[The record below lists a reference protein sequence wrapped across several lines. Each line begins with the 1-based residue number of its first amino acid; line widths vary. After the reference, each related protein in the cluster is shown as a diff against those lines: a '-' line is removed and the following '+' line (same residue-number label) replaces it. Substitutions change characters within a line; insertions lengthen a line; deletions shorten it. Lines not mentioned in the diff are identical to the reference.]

1 MELME
6 INGLA
11 AIVTGGGSGLGAET
25 ARQLAAKGAKVALF
39 DVNVEGAQAVAA
51 EIDGLAIDCDVTSD
65 EGVAAAIAQA
75 QAAHGVARI
84 LINAAG
90 IAPAK
95 RIIDREGNATSLDY
109 FRKGI
114 EINLVGAYNVM
125 SKAAAE
131 MSKADPVN
139 DDNER
144 GVVISTGSIAT
155 QEGQVGQ
162 ASYSASKMGLMGMM
176 LPAAREFT
184 RFGIRVNTINPGVFE
199 TPMLTNM
206 PAEVQ
211 ESLGKQVPFPVRLG
225 TPDEYARLAIHMV
238 ENAYIN
244 GETIRLDGAMRMAAR

>member
-1 MELME
+1 ME

-25 ARQLAAKGAKVALF
+25 ARQLAAKGAKVALL
-39 DVNVEGAQAVAA
+39 DVNMEGAQAVAQ
-51 EIDGLAIDCDVTSD
+51 EIGGLAIECDVTSD
-65 EGVAAAIAQA
+65 EGVATAIATA
-75 QAAHGVARI
+75 QAANGVARI
-84 LINAAG
+84 VINAAG

-131 MSKADPVN
+131 MSKVDPIN
-139 DDNER
+139 SDNER
-144 GVVISTGSIAT
+144 GIVISTGSIAT

-184 RFGIRVNTINPGVFE
+184 RYGIRVNTINPGVFE

-206 PAEVQ
+206 PQEVQ
-211 ESLGKQVPFPVRLG
+211 DSLGKQVPFPVRLG
-225 TPDEYARLAIHMV
+225 TSDEYARVAIHMI

>member
-1 MELME
+1 ME

-25 ARQLAAKGAKVALF
+25 ARRLAAKGAKVALL
-39 DVNVEGAQAVAA
+39 DVNMEGAQAVAQ
-51 EIDGLAIDCDVTSD
+51 EIGGLAIECDVTSD
-65 EGVAAAIAQA
+65 EGVATAIATA
-75 QAAHGVARI
+75 QAANGVARI
-84 LINAAG
+84 VINAAG

-131 MSKADPVN
+131 MSKVDPIN
-139 DDNER
+139 SDNER
-144 GVVISTGSIAT
+144 GIVISTGSIAT

-184 RFGIRVNTINPGVFE
+184 RYGIRVNTINPGVFE

-206 PAEVQ
+206 PQEVQ
-211 ESLGKQVPFPVRLG
+211 DSLGKQVPFPVRLG
-225 TPDEYARLAIHMV
+225 TSDEYARLAIHMI

>member
-1 MELME
+1 ME

-39 DVNVEGAQAVAA
+39 DVNMEGAEAVAA
-51 EIDGLAIDCDVTSD
+51 EIGGIAIECDVTSD
-65 EGVAAAIAQA
+65 EGVAAAIAKA
-75 QAAHGVARI
+75 QEAHGVGRI
-84 LINAAG
+84 IINAAG

-95 RIIDREGNATSLDY
+95 RIVDREGNATSLDY

-125 SKAAAE
+125 SKAAAA
-131 MSKADPVN
+131 MSQSEPVN
-139 DDNER
+139 ADNER
-144 GVVISTGSIAT
+144 GIVINTGSIAT
-155 QEGQVGQ
+155 QEGQIGQ

-206 PAEVQ
+206 PQEVQ
-211 ESLGKQVPFPVRLG
+211 DSLGKQVPFPVRLG
-225 TPDEYARLAIHMV
+225 TPNEYAKLAIHLI

>member
-1 MELME
+1 ME

-25 ARQLAAKGAKVALF
+25 ARQLAAKGAKVALL
-39 DVNVEGAQAVAA
+39 DVNMEGAQAVAQ
-51 EIDGLAIDCDVTSD
+51 EIGGLAIECDVTSD
-65 EGVAAAIAQA
+65 EGVATAIAAA
-75 QAAHGVARI
+75 QAANGVARI
-84 LINAAG
+84 VINAAG

-131 MSKADPVN
+131 MSKVDPIN
-139 DDNER
+139 SDNER
-144 GVVISTGSIAT
+144 GIVISTGSIAT

-184 RFGIRVNTINPGVFE
+184 RYGIRVNTINPGVFE

-206 PAEVQ
+206 PQEVQ
-211 ESLGKQVPFPVRLG
+211 DSLGKQVPFPVRLG
-225 TPDEYARLAIHMV
+225 TSDEYARLAIHMI

>member
-1 MELME
+1 ME

-39 DVNVEGAQAVAA
+39 DVNMEGAQAVAA
-51 EIDGLAIDCDVTSD
+51 EIGGLAIDCDVTSD

-139 DDNER
+139 AITSAAWSFPPVR
-144 GVVISTGSIAT
+144 SQ
-155 QEGQVGQ
+155 QEGRVGQ
-162 ASYSASKMGLMGMM
+162 ASYSASKMGLMGMVPPPRASS
-176 LPAAREFT
+176 PASA
-184 RFGIRVNTINPGVFE
+184 RVNTINPGVFE
-199 TPMLTNM
+199 THAHQHARGSTGIGQAGAVSGPSRHPGRIR
-206 PAEVQ
+206 PA
-211 ESLGKQVPFPVRLG
+211 GDPHGRKRLHQ
-225 TPDEYARLAIHMV
+225 RRNHSS
-238 ENAYIN
+238 
-244 GETIRLDGAMRMAAR
+244 

>member
-1 MELME
+1 MD

-39 DVNVEGAQAVAA
+39 DVNMDGANAVAQ
-51 EIDGLAIDCDVTSD
+51 EIGGIAIECDVTSD
-65 EGVAAAIAQA
+65 EGVASAIAQA
-75 QAAHGVARI
+75 QAANGVARI
-84 LINAAG
+84 IINAAG

-131 MSKADPVN
+131 MSKVEPVN
-139 DDNER
+139 ADNER
-144 GVVISTGSIAT
+144 GIVISTGSIAT
-155 QEGQVGQ
+155 QEGQIGQ

-206 PAEVQ
+206 PQEVQ
-211 ESLGKQVPFPVRLG
+211 DSLGKQVPFPVRLG
-225 TPDEYARLAIHMV
+225 TPDEYARLAIHMI